1 MTLETIME
9 DDHGRDFLGR
19 SQPAA
24 YRATPSIHTAR
35 KSRNRMS
42 EKICK
47 CIIEAKC
54 TDNILF
60 AGAAA
65 VGAVVL
71 VFQSFPIFMNNWV
84 FLTEPRPINKTNEN
98 GEQMESTFHYNAG
111 YFQVC
116 RMHKNNQTGVLYSEY
131 EVSQAESVYKCYLNP
146 LFSREDLTDHSV
158 ASLAVISNY
167 ATENGRYL
175 KILCNVM
182 ISVRLGL
189 PALLHV
195 TGAFICCLAFV
206 LGIIGHLKKT
216 FHTLLSCI
224 CYMCGSII
232 LCTAVL
238 MVVCVVDDELA
249 PRMKPNSAGEPSK
262 FSYVYGY
269 PFFSSALSF
278 LPVQVCVSLQAF
290 LYFRRFRSV
299 AEKLKFVPGLEA
311 KLRHA
316 QVDKELGIPPLESWR
331 RGSLAS
337 YLPLP
342 SFGNTSR
349 RGSRRSSQASY
360 TMPNAFAQQM

>member
-9 DDHGRDFLGR
+9 DDHGRDFLAR
-19 SQPAA
+19 SQPAV

-47 CIIEAKC
+47 CIVEAKC

-60 AGAAA
+60 ACAAA

-71 VFQSFPIFMNNWV
+71 VLQSFPIFMNNWV

-131 EVSQAESVYKCYLNP
+131 EVPKAESVYKCYLNP

-158 ASLAVISNY
+158 ASLAVI
-167 ATENGRYL
+167 
-175 KILCNVM
+175 M
-182 ISVRLGL
+182 RLGL

-195 TGAFICCLAFV
+195 TGAFICCLAYV

-216 FHTLLSCI
+216 FHTLFSCI
-224 CYMCGSII
+224 GYMCGSII

-249 PRMKPNSAGEPSK
+249 PRMKQNSAGEPSK

-290 LYFRRFRSV
+290 LYFRRFPSV

-311 KLRHA
+311 KCEF
-316 QVDKELGIPPLESWR
+316 V
-331 RGSLAS
+331 
-337 YLPLP
+337 LPI
-342 SFGNTSR
+342 
-349 RGSRRSSQASY
+349 Q
-360 TMPNAFAQQM
+360 